1 MTGLRPVVRALPPG
15 QTQQEPSTG
24 FLGSSAVT
32 SAALD
37 LTDSGFIRT
46 GSKEHRVSAASHRR
60 MNVQYRYSPIKSHHS
75 CLRNPIPNRG
85 IVYDDNGFSGVQL
98 CGSSTCQHCATKKHI
113 KTAEVLTNIISN
125 SAKTKKYWLLTLTIP
140 TACSIFKQVTV
151 LKDAY
156 GTWIDSITKAARR
169 AGEEIAVSWAMDATF
184 DLSTGK
190 HHLHKHAI
198 VRTDLNTRIDWED
211 RLYRLWSKAVRS
223 KGGGETTKEAFYF
236 KEVKTSGQAAKYLF
250 KSAKEAIINQ
260 SKTSPVNSNRVGW
273 NGLADAILGAND
285 DIIDR
290 LVKMYRD
297 FISAVRGRKWFAIAK
312 KMKEDFV
319 EPTPEDE
326 VLAIVDVESEER
338 IKPMA
343 VSPHFHRALCDS
355 GYLWLLYLVLK
366 TKKDGDLEVEMLRY
380 LVEKYSAYEDTH
392 WQSWDNYQKCIE
404 EVSLWGEDFG

>member
-1 MTGLRPVVRALPPG
+1 MVRPLPPVER
-15 QTQQEPSTG
+15 QQEPSAG
-24 FLGSSAVT
+24 FLGSSALT

-37 LTDSGFIRT
+37 LTDSGFVRT
-46 GSKEHRVSAASHRR
+46 GNERHSVSGASHRR

-75 CLRNPIPNRG
+75 CLRNPIPNRS

-98 CGSSTCQHCATKKHI
+98 CGSSTCQHCAIKKHI
-113 KTAEVLTNIISN
+113 QTAEVLTNIISN
-125 SAKTKKYWLLTLTIP
+125 SAENKKYWLLTLTIP
-140 TACSIFKQVTV
+140 TACSIFKQVAV

-156 GTWIDSITKAARR
+156 STWIDSITKAARR

-198 VRTDLNTRIDWED
+198 VRTDRNTRIDWQR
-211 RLYRLWSKAVRS
+211 RLYKLWSKAVRRS
-223 KGGGETTKEAFYF
+223 GGGETTEQAFYF
-236 KEVKTSGQAAKYLF
+236 EEVKTSGQAANYLF
-250 KSAKEAIINQ
+250 KAAKEAIINQ
-260 SKTSPVNSNRVGW
+260 SKSSPVNSNRVGW
-273 NGLADAILGAND
+273 NGLADAILGANE

-297 FISAVRGRKWFAIAK
+297 FISAVRGRKWFAISK
-312 KMKEDFV
+312 KMKEDYV
-319 EPTPEDE
+319 EPTPEEE

-338 IKPMA
+338 IKPMT
-343 VSPHFHRALCDS
+343 VSPDFHRALCDS
-355 GYLWLLYLVLK
+355 GYLWLLYIVLK
-366 TKKDGDLEVEMLRY
+366 TKKDGDMEVEMLRY
-380 LVEKYSAYEDTH
+380 LVEKYSAYDDTY